1 MEFIYAIKSK
11 RTGRVKIAG
20 NTLNVL
26 TLLVAISKAIVEK
39 VSKEK
44 GISMEE
50 AEKLIVES
58 IDDGMKTIK
67 SK

>member
-1 MEFIYAIKSK
+1 MGFIFAIKSK

-44 GISMEE
+44 GIGMEE
-50 AEKLIVES
+50 AERFVVES
-58 IDDGMKTIK
+58 IADGMKTII

>member
-1 MEFIYAIKSK
+1 MGFIFSLMRRKI
-11 RTGRVKIAG
+11 GRVKIVG

-50 AEKLIVES
+50 AENLVVES
-58 IDDGMKTIK
+58 IVDGMKTVI

>member
-1 MEFIYAIKSK
+1 MGFIFAIKSK
-11 RTGRVKIAG
+11 GTGRVKIVG

-26 TLLVAISKAIVEK
+26 TLLVTISKAIVEK

-50 AEKLIVES
+50 AENFVVES
-58 IDDGMKTIK
+58 IADGMKTII

>member
-1 MEFIYAIKSK
+1 MGFIFALKSK
-11 RTGRVKIAG
+11 RTGRVKIVG

-26 TLLVAISKAIVEK
+26 ILLVAISKAIVEK

-44 GISMEE
+44 GICMEQ
-50 AEKLIVES
+50 AEKFVVES
-58 IDDGMKTIK
+58 IADGMKTII